1 MKIMVLRY
9 VYGYAS
15 ALLRARAPITA
26 GILLA
31 VLGTACLH
39 TMPTQWRV
47 GAARVDITPDA
58 AEIAAGN
65 IWLGGFG
72 SCLLDSRRATGVHDP
87 IHARAMVISDGATT
101 VAHVMA
107 DTPGI
112 SNRRIKAIRQRAFDA
127 TGIPRSNIMVGATHT
142 HSGPDMVGIWCGVS
156 DSYESSFDQRVA
168 QAVIEAHQSLQP
180 ATLLARVAPLSN
192 MQTNRRGW
200 NITDEDL
207 AVLQARDSDDRP
219 IGTIVEFAAHATCIG
234 KENTLISRDWVG
246 RVQDRIEGSGNG
258 IALVNTG
265 DQGDV
270 IPKDCGS
277 GFGGAEAFGASIAD
291 AARDRIATAEEL
303 TPP

>member
-1 MKIMVLRY
+1 MKITVLRY
-9 VYGYAS
+9 VYGYAR
-15 ALLRARAPITA
+15 ALLRARAAIAA

-112 SNRRIKAIRQRAFDA
+112 SNRRIKAIRQRVFDA
-127 TGIPRSNIMVGATHT
+127 TG
-142 HSGPDMVGIWCGVS
+142 HSEKQYHG
-156 DSYESSFDQRVA
+156 
-168 QAVIEAHQSLQP
+168 
-180 ATLLARVAPLSN
+180 
-192 MQTNRRGW
+192 RR
-200 NITDEDL
+200 N
-207 AVLQARDSDDRP
+207 P
-219 IGTIVEFAAHATCIG
+219 YPF
-234 KENTLISRDWVG
+234 
-246 RVQDRIEGSGNG
+246 GSGHG
-258 IALVNTG
+258 RHLVRRER
-265 DQGDV
+265 QLR
-270 IPKDCGS
+270 IFFRSARCAS
-277 GFGGAEAFGASIAD
+277 GH
-291 AARDRIATAEEL
+291 
-303 TPP
+303 